1 MFDAEGHHDK
11 KVDVDS
17 RTITH
22 LCFADDIDALAKT
35 MQELEAQVE
44 VMSKPALFY
53 SILSHNLG
61 RSSGHHR

>member
-1 MFDAEGHHDK
+1 MFDAVGDDDK

-22 LCFADDIDALAKT
+22 LRFADDIDALAKT

-44 VMSKPALFY
+44 VMSKPAYGIKWRNVLRKP
-53 SILSHNLG
+53 I
-61 RSSGHHR
+61 